1 MNAPTELP
9 EPTFNMTHESTE
21 PIEHVTWNGQFIA
34 TILRQDFRPD
44 QTTFITPDAYYQ
56 QTGLVVYPAG
66 GVIKRHLHL
75 PLQRHLIGTPE
86 AILVRVGS
94 VEVDLVG
101 LDRTPLGTWVLK
113 QGDLIILAGGGH
125 GFRCLEN
132 TILLEVKQGPYT
144 GLKEKEF
151 F

>member
-1 MNAPTELP
+1 MNATLESPELASDMVHP
-9 EPTFNMTHESTE
+9 SSD
-21 PIEHVTWNGQFIA
+21 PIEHITWNGQFIA
-34 TILRQDFRPD
+34 TILRRDFRPE
-44 QTTFITPDAYYQ
+44 QTTFITPDGYYQ

-66 GVIKRHLHL
+66 GVIKRHVHL
-75 PLQRHLIGTPE
+75 PLQRHLVGTPE
-86 AILVRVGS
+86 TILVRAGK
-94 VEVDLVG
+94 VEVDLFG
-101 LDRTPLGTWVLK
+101 LDRTPLGTWVLEA
-113 QGDLIILAGGGH
+113 GDLIILAGGGH

>member
-1 MNAPTELP
+1 MNAPI
-9 EPTFNMTHESTE
+9 EPPGLTSDTTHKSTE
-21 PIEHVTWNGQFIA
+21 PIEHITWNGQFIA
-34 TILRQDFRPD
+34 TILRRDFRPGK
-44 QTTFITPDAYYQ
+44 TTFITPDAYYQ

-86 AILVRVGS
+86 TILVSAGT
-94 VEVDLVG
+94 VEVDLFG
-101 LDRTPLGTWVLK
+101 LDRTPLGTWVLEE
-113 QGDLIILAGGGH
+113 GDLIILAGGGH
-125 GFRCLEN
+125 GFRCIDD

>member
-1 MNAPTELP
+1 MNAPTESHDLASK
-9 EPTFNMTHESTE
+9 MMLDSVE
-21 PIEHVTWNGQFIA
+21 PIKHVTWNGQFIA
-34 TILRQDFRPD
+34 TILRRDFRPEK
-44 QTTFITPDAYYQ
+44 TTFVTPDAYYQ

-66 GVIKRHLHL
+66 GVITRHVHL

-86 AILVRVGS
+86 TILVRAGT
-94 VEVDLVG
+94 VEVDLFG
-101 LDRTPLGTWVLK
+101 LDRTPLGTWVLE

-125 GFRCLEN
+125 GFRCLED

>member
-1 MNAPTELP
+1 MEPP
-9 EPTFNMTHESTE
+9 ESPDMTNNPNI
-21 PIEHVTWNGQFIA
+21 PIEHITWNGQFIA
-34 TILRQDFRPD
+34 TILRRDFRPE

-75 PLQRHLIGTPE
+75 PLQRHLVGTPE
-86 AILVRVGS
+86 TILVRAGK
-94 VEVDLVG
+94 VEVDLFG
-101 LDRTPLGTWVLK
+101 LDRTPLGTWVLEA
-113 QGDLIILAGGGH
+113 GDLIILAGGGH

>member
-1 MNAPTELP
+1 MNAPTESHDLAAK
-9 EPTFNMTHESTE
+9 MTLDSTE

-34 TILRQDFRPD
+34 TILRRDFRPEK
-44 QTTFITPDAYYQ
+44 TTFVTPDAYYQ

-66 GVIKRHLHL
+66 GVISRHVHL

-86 AILVRVGS
+86 TILVRAGK
-94 VEVDLVG
+94 VEVELFG

-113 QGDLIILAGGGH
+113 EGDLIILAGGGH
-125 GFRCLEN
+125 GFRCLED